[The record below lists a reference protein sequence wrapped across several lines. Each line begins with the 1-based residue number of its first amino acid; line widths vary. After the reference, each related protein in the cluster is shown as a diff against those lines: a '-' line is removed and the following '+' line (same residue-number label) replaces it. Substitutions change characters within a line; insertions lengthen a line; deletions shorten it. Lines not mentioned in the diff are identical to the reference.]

1 VSADA
6 SSFCRV
12 VMGGSAGSVAAL
24 EKLLPGLR
32 PELAVALVLH
42 IPPRRASQLA
52 AVLGAMG
59 PLPAKEVDDKEPFRP
74 GAIYIAPPD
83 YHLLVEPDLVLSL
96 STEAPELY
104 SRPSINILFETAAR
118 ALGPDMAAVVLSGAN
133 EDGARGAAE
142 VRARGGR
149 VFVQAPASAEYA
161 TMPQAVLSACPDA
174 VVLPPERLAAAL
186 NALLNAV

>member
-1 VSADA
+1 
-6 SSFCRV
+6 
-12 VMGGSAGSVAAL
+12 
-24 EKLLPGLR
+24 
-32 PELAVALVLH
+32 
-42 IPPRRASQLA
+42 
-52 AVLGAMG
+52 
-59 PLPAKEVDDKEPFRP
+59 
-74 GAIYIAPPD
+74 
-83 YHLLVEPDLVLSL
+83 VLSL